1 LLPETRVGKRYDYRN
16 GLRTVEAP
24 VLVVRGAEDV
34 FRSGGAGRAY
44 AEVVPNDEVRLVEG
58 AGQFPFYSQPEAFA
72 QVVREFLGALE

>member
-1 LLPETRVGKRYDYRN
+1 MH
-16 GLRTVEAP
+16 
-24 VLVVRGAEDV
+24 GAEDV
-34 FRSGGAGRAY
+34 FRSEGAGRAY